1 MKCKGVCLPELSG
14 ETGTLEGDIYPVTP
28 STWSSATWGEGHR
41 NRAEP
46 ELGSSLVRVLAA
58 GRVSDCWPNGFCV
71 SSALGEGCVLG
82 HCLRSLNAKS
92 PVLRISLT

>member
-14 ETGTLEGDIYPVTP
+14 EAGTLEGDIYPSLRLPGPLPRGVKGTGTGQ
-28 STWSSATWGEGHR
+28 SR
-41 NRAEP
+41 NWEAAY
-46 ELGSSLVRVLAA
+46 VRVLAA

-92 PVLRISLT
+92 QCSEFH